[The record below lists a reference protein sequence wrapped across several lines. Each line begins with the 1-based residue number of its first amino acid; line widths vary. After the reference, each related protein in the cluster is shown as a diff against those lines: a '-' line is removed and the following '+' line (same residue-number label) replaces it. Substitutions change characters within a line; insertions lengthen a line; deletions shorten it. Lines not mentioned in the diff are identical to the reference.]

1 MIEKSGLEKEVE
13 KDSTVINMLKETNK
27 LIYYD

>member
-13 KDSTVINMLKETNK
+13 KDSTVINMLKETTK